1 MIGGILAVYNWQYVV
16 LISVPFGVIGTIWA
30 FMKLREPVYPK
41 KARRID
47 IWGNVTF
54 VGSLTIF
61 LIEITYAL
69 VPYGN
74 DGMGWANPWVI
85 GSMVTG
91 LLLLLAFPLVESWV
105 EDPMFSMDLFRIRN
119 FTYGNA
125 AGFLSAIARGGVMII
140 LIVLLQGIWLPL
152 HGYSYESTPFWAGV
166 CMLPLTIGF
175 VIRVPVSGLFS
186 DKYGA
191 RWISTL
197 RMIMVAI
204 SFVILALRRMTSSTS
219 RSPLPR

>member
-1 MIGGILAVYNWQYVV
+1 
-16 LISVPFGVIGTIWA
+16 
-30 FMKLREPVYPK
+30 MKLREPAYPK

-74 DGMGWANPWVI
+74 DDMGWANPWVI

-91 LLLLLAFPLVESWV
+91 LLLLLAFPLVESRV
-105 EDPMFSMDLFRIRN
+105 ENPMFSMDLFRIRN

-125 AGFLSAIARGGVMII
+125 TGFLSTITRGGVMII

-152 HGYSYESTPFWAGV
+152 RGYSYESTSFWAGA
-166 CMLPLTIGF
+166 CMLPLMNSGF
-175 VIRVPVSGLFS
+175 VISMGMFFTIIVVGLTRKFPASLSSALTSARVSQFVPTMS
-186 DKYGA
+186 
-191 RWISTL
+191 ISHQ
-197 RMIMVAI
+197 RVR
-204 SFVILALRRMTSSTS
+204 SLRRSLAIT
-219 RSPLPR
+219 RCR